1 MLTSVVRRPAPAIT
15 ILCLVVSMGLT
26 AAPPAAAAP
35 KGTWRTHAVRYDDLD
50 LTLQGGVRRL
60 ERRIATAVRIVCG
73 PAPATTA
80 SAKARLECLAASAA
94 NAQAKV
100 EQAVEARRPLVA
112 AQR

>member
-1 MLTSVVRRPAPAIT
+1 MLTAVVRRPGPAIT
-15 ILCLVVSMGLT
+15 ILCLAISAGLA

-50 LTLQGGVRRL
+50 LTQQGGVRRL
-60 ERRIATAVRIVCG
+60 ERRVATAVRIVCG
-73 PAPATTA
+73 PAPATSA
-80 SAKARLECLAASAA
+80 SAKDRLECMAAASA

-100 EQAVEARRPLVA
+100 EQAVEARRLLVA